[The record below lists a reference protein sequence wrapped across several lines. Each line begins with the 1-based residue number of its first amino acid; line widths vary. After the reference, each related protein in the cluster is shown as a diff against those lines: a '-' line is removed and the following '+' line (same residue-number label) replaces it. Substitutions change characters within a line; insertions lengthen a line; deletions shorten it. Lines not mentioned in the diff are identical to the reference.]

1 MKLRVIARACALV
14 VAGVILVGCVTP
26 PVYGPIG
33 GESGPYGYSDTR
45 NADGSHTIRVV
56 AMGAAQAHEF
66 WDRRAGELCGG
77 AEYRKIIY
85 RAEIPVVS
93 YTGYASG
100 ANGYGGSYTEDR
112 YGNLILEGHA
122 RCGAAAAAA
131 AETAPLPASQVI
143 EPAPATPQ
151 QP

>member
-1 MKLRVIARACALV
+1 MNGHRGWDAF
-14 VAGVILVGCVTP
+14 
-26 PVYGPIG
+26 GPG
-33 GESGPYGYSDTR
+33 QGFVHVLDL
-45 NADGSHTIRVV
+45 V
-56 AMGAAQAHEF
+56 AMSAPQAHEF

-77 AEYRKIIY
+77 SEYRKIIY

-122 RCGAAAAAA
+122 RCGAAAAGEA
-131 AETAPLPASQVI
+131 ASQATV
-143 EPAPATPQ
+143 ETESATPQ

>member
-1 MKLRVIARACALV
+1 MKLRVIARACAMV
-14 VAGVILVGCVTP
+14 VAGVILVGCVTQP
-26 PVYGPIG
+26 TYGPIG
-33 GESGPYGYSDTR
+33 GESGPYGYSDAR
-45 NADGSHTIRVV
+45 NTDGSHTIRVV
-56 AMGAAQAHEF
+56 AMSAAQAHEF

-77 AEYRKIIY
+77 SDYRKIIY

-93 YTGYASG
+93 YTGYAAG
-100 ANGYGGSYTEDR
+100 ANGYGGSYSEDR

-122 RCGAAAAAA
+122 RCGAAAAG
-131 AETAPLPASQVI
+131 EVAPEPASQAMMV